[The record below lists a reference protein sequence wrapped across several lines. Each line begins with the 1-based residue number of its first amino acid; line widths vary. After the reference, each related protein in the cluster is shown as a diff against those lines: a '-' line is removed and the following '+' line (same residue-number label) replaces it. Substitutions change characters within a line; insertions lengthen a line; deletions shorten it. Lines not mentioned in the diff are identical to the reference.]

1 MEKFSSWK
9 KLRSLEWKKL
19 KRLEWKTWRSSK
31 WQTWKDS
38 KRVKVASGTGDLRDS
53 GRFSGLRS
61 SKNSSKR
68 RWALPALLVLVLV
81 LAGQSRALAAFWNLS
96 GDIAVHD
103 PTLIKEGNS
112 WYTFSTGPGIQ
123 VLKSDNGTSWYRV
136 PQIFLNEPSWW
147 NSAVPAQK
155 DLDVWA
161 PDVQRYNGKVWLYY
175 SISTFGSNRSAIGLA
190 SANSVGAGQWKDE
203 GLVLQSNT
211 SNNYNAIDPELVI
224 DASGNPWLAFGSFWS
239 GLKIVKL
246 DKNTMKPT
254 GNISSIAARPNNGG
268 AIEAPSIVY
277 RNGYYYLFASID
289 SCCKGVN
296 STYKMVYGRSA
307 SITGPYV
314 DKNGVNMMN
323 GGGTILDTGNV
334 RWKGPGGQD
343 VVNGNL
349 IVRHAYDATDNG
361 NPKLLISDLLW
372 DTNGWPKY

>member
-1 MEKFSSWK
+1 MEKFSLK
-9 KLRSLEWKKL
+9 KILRGLQ
-19 KRLEWKTWRSSK
+19 RS
-31 WQTWKDS
+31 T
-38 KRVKVASGTGDLRDS
+38 
-53 GRFSGLRS
+53 
-61 SKNSSKR
+61 KR
-68 RWALPALLVLVLV
+68 RWAMPALLVLVLV
-81 LAGQSRALAAFWNLS
+81 LAGQSKALAAFWNLT

-103 PTLIKEGNS
+103 PSIIKEGNS

-136 PQIFLNEPSWW
+136 PQIFLSEPSWW
-147 NSAVPAQK
+147 NTAVPAQAN
-155 DLDVWA
+155 LDVWA

-175 SISTFGSNRSAIGLA
+175 SISTFGSNRSVIGLA

-203 GLVLQSNT
+203 GLVLQSTT

-254 GNISSIAARPNNGG
+254 GSISSIAARPNNGG
-268 AIEAPSIVY
+268 AIEAPSITY

-296 STYKMVYGRSA
+296 STYKMVYGRST

-323 GGGTILDTGNV
+323 GGGTILDAGNV

-361 NPKLLISDLLW
+361 NPKLLINDLLW
-372 DTNGWPKY
+372 DANGWPTY

>member
-19 KRLEWKTWRSSK
+19 KRLEWKAWRGSR

-38 KRVKVASGTGDLRDS
+38 KTVKVESGSGELRDS
-53 GRFSGLRS
+53 DHSHGLNS
-61 SKNSSKR
+61 SKFSSKR
-68 RWALPALLVLVLV
+68 RWVLPALLVMVLV

-103 PTLIKEGNS
+103 PTIIKEGNS

-136 PQIFLNEPSWW
+136 PQIFLSEPSWW

-254 GNISSIAARPNNGG
+254 GNIFSIAARPNNGG
-268 AIEAPSIVY
+268 AIEAPSITY

-296 STYKMVYGRSA
+296 STYKMVYGRST

-323 GGGTILDTGNV
+323 GGGTILDSGNV

-372 DTNGWPKY
+372 DGNGWPTY

>member
-1 MEKFSSWK
+1 
-9 KLRSLEWKKL
+9 
-19 KRLEWKTWRSSK
+19 
-31 WQTWKDS
+31 
-38 KRVKVASGTGDLRDS
+38 VKVASGTGDLRDS

-161 PDVQRYNGKVWLYY
+161 PDVQWYNGKVWLYY

-203 GLVLQSNT
+203 GIVLQSST

-268 AIEAPSIVY
+268 AIEAPSITY

-296 STYKMVYGRSA
+296 STYKMVYGRST

-372 DTNGWPKY
+372 DTNRWPKY